1 MAYTS
6 IKPREEKI
14 MSKKKQAFNPYLPS
28 FEYVPD
34 GEPRVFG
41 DRLYVYGSHDRFDGS
56 DFCVNDYVCWSAPLD
71 DLADW
76 KYEGVIYRAD
86 QDAKNAKGNMHM
98 CAPDVVQGPDGRYYL
113 YYEYHRI
120 TVTSVAVCDTPAGKY
135 EFYGYIRKKDGTPYG
150 ETKGE
155 VNLFDPGVLVDKDG
169 RVYMYTG
176 YAPLPGW
183 MKTAMGLRGFKI
195 DAGYCVELE
204 QDMITMKNEP
214 VQVIPGPSL
223 TKGTGFE
230 GHGFFEASSI
240 RRIGDTYYLVYSSEL
255 SHELCYATSRK
266 PDAEFV
272 YGGTLVSIGDIGYR
286 GNISPL
292 NYTGNTHG
300 GMVEVNGQWY
310 IFYHRQTN
318 KQKCA
323 RQGCAEKIFISP
335 DGSIAQAEITS
346 CGLNDGPLEGK
357 GNYDAGIACNLSS
370 REGTFAYTHTRE
382 KDKKGIHPYFTQ
394 SGIDREDHPD
404 QYIANMTDGAWAGYK
419 YFDFVGDEKEL
430 LVAARGTAQGVLK
443 VTTQRT
449 GESVAEIRIS
459 PSKSWKQFSGK
470 LSVSSGVSALYF
482 RYEGVGAMDMRA
494 FCIK

>member
-1 MAYTS
+1 MQ
-6 IKPREEKI
+6 KR
-14 MSKKKQAFNPYLPS
+14 KQAFNPYLPS

-41 DRLYVYGSHDRFDGS
+41 DRLYVYGSHDRFDGP

-71 DLADW
+71 NLADW
-76 KYEGVIYRAD
+76 RYEGVIYRAD

-204 QDMITMKNEP
+204 QDMITMKSEP

-255 SHELCYATSRK
+255 SHELCYATSKR
-266 PDAEFV
+266 PDRNFR
-272 YGGTLVSIGDIGYR
+272 YGGTLVSIGDIGYE
-286 GNISPL
+286 GNTTPL

-300 GMVEVNGQWY
+300 GMVEIGGQWY

-323 RQGCAEKIFISP
+323 RQGCAEKITIAP

-357 GNYDAGIACNLSS
+357 GVYEARIACNLSS
-370 REGTFAYTHTRE
+370 KQGTFECTHTRE
-382 KDKKGIHPYFTQ
+382 KDKKKIHPYFTQ
-394 SGIDREDHPD
+394 SGADRENNPD
-404 QYIANMTDGAWAGYK
+404 QYIANMTDGSWAGYK
-419 YFDFVGDEKEL
+419 YFSFSGEESEIIVK
-430 LVAARGTAQGVLK
+430 VRGTADGTMK
-443 VTTQRT
+443 VYN
-449 GESVAEIRIS
+449 GCKGKGNKVAEIQVK
-459 PSKSWKQFSGK
+459 PSDVYKEFSGE
-470 LSVSSGVSALYF
+470 LLLPVGVQPLYF
-482 RYEGVGAMDMRA
+482 RYQGEGYLDFTEFQIR
-494 FCIK
+494 